1 MKKEFNWDNL
11 NLFGKIYVAIICTPF
26 ILLSLFP
33 IVLLVGVLF
42 VLVAPIHSLLLQKV
56 EENEM

>member
-11 NLFGKIYVAIICTPF
+11 NLFGKIYVSIICIPF
-26 ILLSLFP
+26 LLLSLFP
-33 IVLLVGVLF
+33 IVLLVGALF

-56 EENEM
+56 KENEM